1 MPLIDRNKAAYQTV
15 MLYLMGPEW
24 SRLKMP
30 IYKYEHNVES
40 KGTGMGDVTPPT
52 AETEIG
58 QKGADDKVVK
68 EERDAIQRLNKSRI
82 KYINPLLAS
91 HPWLTT
97 IVAPGGVRSYNWI
110 MEPFTSYSISSEFEN
125 GSEGASFDIKKSI
138 ISMVQK
144 TARENPRAIETLS
157 RAIMTLA
164 SPRVGAITM
173 LVARELAN
181 SQIVYPEEAI
191 KIFKSSKVGEV
202 DKIKVKKTF
211 PLYVSGSGNSN
222 PINEAA
228 AIGAVPRPVTFGGN
242 NEKYRS
248 LADMLC
254 QKDPEFSKKYWDY
267 RKRVVPNGVKTLADF
282 TDYLRKRHTN
292 PQTVNENDIM
302 KIDGE
307 WVDDTTYAYM
317 KGGPDMIYNLAFL
330 ELPLEDMG
338 SLQTALNFLNI
349 ILIQGPGGYQYI
361 PFFDKLAEAL
371 SKSTDTS
378 LNINAGGGLQYTLNT
393 YQLIL
398 NRQGIKYPLLLPTNI
413 SIKIDSKF
421 AYTTSGSQGA
431 IMPITSEISIEFE
444 PFSDVLF
451 QMLYVLGED
460 TFKQIMSSLAQKPF

>member
-1 MPLIDRNKAAYQTV
+1 
-15 MLYLMGPEW
+15 
-24 SRLKMP
+24 MP
-30 IYKYEHNVES
+30 IYRYEHNVENRDA
-40 KGTGMGDVTPPT
+40 GMGAVTPPT
-52 AETEIG
+52 TDIEMG
-58 QKGADDKVVK
+58 QGGEKDEVAK
-68 EERDAIQRLNKSRI
+68 EERNTIQRLNKKRI

-97 IVAPGGVRSYNWI
+97 IVGPGGVRSYNWI

-138 ISMVQK
+138 INMVQK

-157 RAIMTLA
+157 RTIMTLA

-202 DKIKVKKTF
+202 DKIKVKKIF
-211 PLYVSGSGNSN
+211 PLYVSGSGNNN

-228 AIGAVPRPVTFGGN
+228 NIGAVPRPVTFGGN

-254 QKDPEFSKKYWDY
+254 QKDRSFYQSYWNY
-267 RKRVVPNGVKTLADF
+267 RRQVVPRGVKTIAEF
-282 TDYLRKRHTN
+282 NDYLRKRHTN
-292 PQTVNENDIM
+292 PPTISENDIM
-302 KIDGE
+302 KIDGD

-317 KGGPDMIYNLAFL
+317 KGSPDMIYNLAFL

-338 SLQTALNFLNI
+338 TLQTALNFLNI
-349 ILIQGPGGYQYI
+349 ILIQGPGGYQYV

-378 LNINAGGGLQYTLNT
+378 LTINAGGGLQYTLNT

-451 QMLYVLGED
+451 HILYVLGEG
-460 TFKQIMSSLAQKPF
+460 TFKQIMSNLAQKPF

>member
-1 MPLIDRNKAAYQTV
+1 MPLIDRKNKPQTV

-24 SRLKMP
+24 ARTSMP
-30 IYKYEHNVES
+30 IYRYQHEVEDRD
-40 KGTGMGDVTPPT
+40 GNMEDVAPPT
-52 AETEIG
+52 TETQGG
-58 QKGADDKVVK
+58 QEGEGDKVKK
-68 EERDAIQRLNKSRI
+68 EEEKLIKSINKRNI

-97 IVAPGGVRSYNWI
+97 IIGPGGVASANWI

-125 GSEGASFDIKKSI
+125 GNEGAGFDIKKSI

-144 TARENPRAIETLS
+144 AARENPRTVETLS

-164 SPRVGAITM
+164 SPRLGAITM

-191 KIFKSSKVGEV
+191 KIFKSSKVGEI

-222 PINEAA
+222 PIDEAA
-228 AIGAVPRPVTFGGN
+228 NLGAVPRPITFNGN
-242 NEKYRS
+242 DKYRS

-254 QKDPEFSKKYWDY
+254 QKDPNFKTKYWDY
-267 RKRVVPNGVKTLADF
+267 RKKVAPNGIKTISDF
-282 TDYLRKRHTN
+282 QDYLRKRHTS
-292 PQTVNENDIM
+292 PLAVNENDIM
-302 KIDGE
+302 KIGGE
-307 WVDDTTYAYM
+307 WVDDTTYAYL
-317 KGGPDMIYNLAFL
+317 KGTPEMLYNIAFL
-330 ELPLEDMG
+330 ELPLEDVG
-338 SLQTALNFLNI
+338 SIQTALNFLNV

-361 PFFDKLAEAL
+361 PFFDKLAAAL
-371 SKSTDTS
+371 AGNTGTS
-378 LNINAGGGLQYTLNT
+378 IPIKTGGGLEYTLRT
-393 YQLIL
+393 YQLHL
-398 NRQGIKYPLLLPTNI
+398 VRQNIIYPLLLPTNI

-421 AYTTSGSQGA
+421 AYTTSGMQGA

-451 QMLYVLGED
+451 QILYVLGESG
-460 TFKQIMSSLAQKPF
+460 FKGIMSQLSSS